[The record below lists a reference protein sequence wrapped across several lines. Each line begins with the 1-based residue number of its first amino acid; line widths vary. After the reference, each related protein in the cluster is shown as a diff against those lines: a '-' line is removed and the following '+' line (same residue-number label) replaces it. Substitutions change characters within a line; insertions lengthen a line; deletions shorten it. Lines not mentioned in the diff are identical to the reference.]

1 MMNNLNLFNQPGL
14 LGNVGMNF
22 GGLLDPRSQAMLGAA
37 QALTQAGAPSR
48 VPISTGQAL
57 ANAMAQGVSSYRQAQ
72 AAGMKQQ
79 MNKMAY
85 DAAIL
90 QAQNRKAFSDA
101 VASGDQDAIRAA
113 AARAYPGKMAE
124 QIFAKPQYKQRKVP
138 VKGTGSGFLYQ
149 SQESYDGGRSWK
161 NLGPA
166 APASASTNV
175 SVSMGNKAFEGLLKD
190 YRGATETA
198 LAARDNLSTVNQ
210 MQTLLEGGVKTGFG
224 RETMMDLQRAYQLID
239 PDYKIEDVAAGESF
253 VGLSNKIILPQ
264 VKKLGV
270 NPTDKD
276 LTFIVKGSPSLSKSA
291 AGNRLMLR
299 ALEISYQRQIRLGE
313 LSTQFMRENA
323 AALQDGSMDPLNAQ
337 IAYNEYLQNAYV
349 TDPVFKRAADDLRRA
364 YADILGGS
372 LTKSSAEAAAWAGGF
387 TN

>member
-349 TDPVFKRAADDLRRA
+349 TDPVFKRAAAR
-364 YADILGGS
+364 
-372 LTKSSAEAAAWAGGF
+372 AGGF